1 MDLKIAGEMKRKLEH
16 LKRDLDSEIKE
27 KQKIS
32 AQFQSL
38 VKVFSL
44 HRKALEVSILKNKK
58 Y

>member
-1 MDLKIAGEMKRKLEH
+1 LKIAGEMRRKIEH
-16 LKRDLDSEIKE
+16 LKRDIDSEIKE

-32 AQFQSL
+32 TQFQSL

-58 Y
+58 F

>member
-1 MDLKIAGEMKRKLEH
+1 MKIAGEMRRKIEH
-16 LKRDLDSEIKE
+16 LKRDIDSEIKE

-58 Y
+58 F